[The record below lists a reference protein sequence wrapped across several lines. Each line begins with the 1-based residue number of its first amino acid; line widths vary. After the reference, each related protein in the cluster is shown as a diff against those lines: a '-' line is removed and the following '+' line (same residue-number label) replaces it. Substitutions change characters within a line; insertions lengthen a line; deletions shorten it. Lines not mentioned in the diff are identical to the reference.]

1 MVVCDC
7 ENLDR
12 RRRMVMKIVRED
24 WNLRQWYDWLAS
36 MGLEVGRDYKWAW
49 LDNNWAIE
57 FHDQRVETMI
67 RLKARLD

>member
-1 MVVCDC
+1 
-7 ENLDR
+7 
-12 RRRMVMKIVRED
+12 MKIVRED
-24 WNLRQWYDWLAS
+24 WNLRQWYEWLQG

-67 RLKARLD
+67 RLKAKVD